1 MRDHPYP
8 AGQYHFQAS
17 TMPPEEASLPELNK
31 DIRQYIHDQET
42 EEADKPPWL
51 SKPELP
57 SSDEI
62 LGTEMENDDFVAL
75 MPNKVL
81 GPWPSR
87 VAYLKAHYELLRE
100 DAVAPL
106 RDAVAYV
113 RDDPHMMDSPLLNIY
128 EKVRRLHTAPYKTG
142 SPSDI

>member
-1 MRDHPYP
+1 MKVIPYSE
-8 AGQYHFQAS
+8 GQYGHEPSDLPSEVAG
-17 TMPPEEASLPELNK
+17 LPELNK
-31 DIRQYIHDQET
+31 DIRQYVRKEDT
-42 EEADKPPWL
+42 EGSNDKLWI

-62 LGTEMENDDFVAL
+62 MGAEMENDDFVAL
-75 MPNKVL
+75 MPNRIL

-87 VAYLKAHYELLRE
+87 GAYLKAHYELLRE

-113 RDDPHMMDSPLLNIY
+113 KDDPHMVDSPLLNIY
-128 EKVRRLHTAPYKTG
+128 EKVRILPAECN
-142 SPSDI
+142 DINTVF